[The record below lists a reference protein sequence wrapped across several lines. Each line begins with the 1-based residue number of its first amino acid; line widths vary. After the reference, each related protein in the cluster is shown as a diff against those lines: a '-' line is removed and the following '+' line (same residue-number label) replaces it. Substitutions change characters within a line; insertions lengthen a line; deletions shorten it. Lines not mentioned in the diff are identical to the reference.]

1 MSNGTKREMTAEE
14 FCKLWALT
22 EKYDVNDP
30 THNKLIEICLSD
42 LRSVIRGELVKYTDM
57 LNRKMLEL
65 NVCTRIEQEDL
76 DEFLNNNSVGSG
88 ESDC

>member
-1 MSNGTKREMTAEE
+1 MSNGTKQEMTGEE

-42 LRSVIRGELVKYTDM
+42 LRSVIRGKLIEFKKLHNKEYGGVILVS
-57 LNRKMLEL
+57 E
-65 NVCTRIEQEDL
+65 I
-76 DEFLNNNSVGSG
+76 DEFLSNNQ
-88 ESDC
+88 